1 MGGHEAEGAMFVCG
15 LALEG
20 ALECAFAALSAVCML
35 YWLIATYRSSWQ
47 HAWLQDERLLTAL

>member
-1 MGGHEAEGAMFVCG
+1 MFVCG